1 MPTYEEDL
9 TKVKAASAQAR
20 ALTKEAGGLYSSAET
35 FSPDIMKIVRE
46 NRAAR
51 GMSELEKGYGQ
62 ATSQL
67 VTEQPGI
74 RARTADVNPL
84 QVDLITAK
92 QRGQTLGTLASL
104 GAQEESISGTIQDVI
119 GAGTAKVKAM
129 ALLKQYEAKAAADE
143 ADELLAMAQFRADQ
157 EEREFQ
163 RKIFE
168 RTIGVSEAAQKLK
181 EQEFLW
187 EQTHPKG
194 TGSGLTE
201 ADLLALLG
209 TGDKGK
215 KIVPT
220 FTVPTVTSSSPNYS
234 PQKMEQ
240 GGSDMSGQYY
250 WDASKKMWRVPVFI
264 GQAPNGTFVQFDNA
278 AEMDKYERQGYT
290 TETRLFDKNQ
300 SGKTMRW

>member
-1 MPTYEEDL
+1 MPTTQEDL
-9 TKVKAASAQAR
+9 AAVQAASAKAR
-20 ALTKEAGGLYSSAET
+20 ALTQEAGGLYSSAET

-129 ALLKQYEAKAAADE
+129 ALLKQYEAQAAANE
-143 ADELLAMAQFRADQ
+143 ADELLALAKFRADQ

-163 RKIFE
+163 RKMSE
-168 RTIGVSEAAQKLK
+168 RGMGVSEAAQRLK
-181 EQEFLW
+181 EQEFAY
-187 EQTHPKG
+187 ESG
-194 TGSGLTE
+194 GSGGGINLSQGGGTTP
-201 ADLLALLG
+201 ALE
-209 TGDKGK
+209 
-215 KIVPT
+215 PT
-220 FTVPTVTSSSPNYS
+220 TNGGESKPNYS
-234 PQKMEQ
+234 PLGMQAGIMSLKGQ
-240 GGSDMSGQYY
+240 WYFTGSK
-250 WDASKKMWRVPVFI
+250 WIPI
-264 GQAPNGTFVQFDNA
+264 
-278 AEMDKYERQGYT
+278 MD
-290 TETRLFDKNQ
+290 
-300 SGKTMRW
+300 